1 VAADSKIKLM
11 FSVGE
16 ASGDQHAAGVLRA
29 LLQKEP
35 RLQAVGL
42 GGGELTKAGAK
53 LTLNYGELA
62 IIGISGILKQAGKF
76 RRALATLTAELTSCN
91 ALVCVDFG
99 GFNKK
104 LASRAHRLGVPVF
117 YYICPKVWVWGSWR
131 AAGFAKVCN
140 RMLTIFP
147 FEKELWES
155 FGVPAPY
162 VGNPILDYLPEPKPP
177 GSIERIALLPG
188 SRPSEIKTL
197 LPIMLAAARLL
208 KQQQPR
214 LRFVLPSA
222 NEEINELTEQVLSQL
237 DDRKLVERPATTDY
251 YPAIQDCGLALVAS
265 GTASLE
271 LACLGVPHL
280 LVYKTSPATALF
292 ARSVIRQHWIGLPNL
307 IAQRSIVPEL
317 LQNQLTAANLAGLA
331 TEFLTDDQRRQQQR
345 TEGLKIRE
353 SLGGGGA
360 GARAAEVILSQIGV
374 NDG

>member
-1 VAADSKIKLM
+1 VVAESTLKLM
-11 FSVGE
+11 FSAGE

-29 LLQKEP
+29 LVQRQPKL
-35 RLQAVGL
+35 RAVGL
-42 GGGELTKAGAK
+42 GGGELTAAGAE

-62 IIGISGILKQAGKF
+62 IIGISGILKQAGRF
-76 RRALATLTAELTSCN
+76 RRALATLTTELISCD
-91 ALVCVDFG
+91 ALICVDFG

-131 AAGFAKVCN
+131 AAGFAKVCD
-140 RMLTIFP
+140 RMLPIFP

-155 FGVPAPY
+155 FGVPATY
-162 VGNPILDYLPEPKPP
+162 VGNPILDYLPEPKQP
-177 GSIERIALLPG
+177 GDSKRIALLPG
-188 SRPSEIKTL
+188 SRPGEIKTL

-222 NEEINELTEQVLSQL
+222 TEEINKLTENVLCEL
-237 DDRKLVERPATTDY
+237 DDRELVERPGIGYY
-251 YPAIQDCGLALVAS
+251 YPAIQSCGLALVAS

-271 LACLGVPHL
+271 LACLGIPHL

-292 ARSVIRQHWIGLPNL
+292 ARSVIRQRWIGLPNL

-317 LQNQLTAANLAGLA
+317 LQNQLTPASLAGLT
-331 TEFLTDDQRRQQQR
+331 TEFLSDDQRRQQQR

-360 GARAAEVILSQIGV
+360 GARAAAVILSGIGAA
-374 NDG
+374 DG